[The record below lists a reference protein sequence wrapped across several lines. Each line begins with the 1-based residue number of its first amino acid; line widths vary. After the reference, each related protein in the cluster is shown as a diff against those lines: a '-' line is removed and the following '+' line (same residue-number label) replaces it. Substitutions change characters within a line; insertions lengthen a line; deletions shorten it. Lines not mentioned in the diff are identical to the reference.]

1 MKLLVPVIS
10 AEDVVKC
17 STLSK
22 NVAYYMG
29 ISLAEWNKRFGM
41 HDDLNRMSEF
51 RSTANTNGFDVVKHV
66 CDAAGQ
72 NDVYVTINAGCYS
85 CEQLDYLDEI
95 IMHLANIG
103 VTGII
108 AGDPYVVNIIK
119 KYRLKAVASTMVGVY
134 NAEIAAFCRDIGFD
148 RLILPR
154 DLTIEE
160 IAEIVNRVPNV
171 EYECFLMRNGCR
183 YSDSN
188 CLGRHSDKYG
198 AICTYLDKSKTTFC
212 STKPLNFIQHEKI
225 LFNHL
230 AFSQAYQKQACGM
243 CAIWDVMKN
252 GITAGKIVG
261 RADGFD
267 ALVNDIICAE
277 ENIEISGQCYS
288 RYDYLTQMKMPYNYD
303 SICYRGCNC
312 YYPEIRF

>member
-1 MKLLVPVIS
+1 MKLLIPVVS

-17 STLSK
+17 SALSK
-22 NVAYYMG
+22 DAEYYMG
-29 ISLAEWNKRFGM
+29 ISLDGWSKRFGI

-51 RSTANTNGFDVVKHV
+51 RSTANMNGFEAVKHV
-66 CDAAGQ
+66 CDVACQ
-72 NDVYVTINAGCYS
+72 HDVYVTINAGCYS
-85 CEQLDYLDEI
+85 REQLDYLDEVV
-95 IMHLANIG
+95 MRLADAG

-108 AGDPYVVNIIK
+108 AGDLYVVDIIK
-119 KYRLKAVASTMVGVY
+119 KHQLKAVASTMIGVY
-134 NAEIAAFCRDIGFD
+134 NADIAAFCCDIGFD

-154 DLTIEE
+154 DLTIGE
-160 IAEIVNRVPNV
+160 IADIVKSVPGV

-188 CLGRHSDKYG
+188 CLGRHSDRYG
-198 AICTYLDKSKTTFC
+198 AVCTYLDRSKTAFC
-212 STKPLNFIQHEKI
+212 STEPLDFIEHEEI

-230 AFSQAYQKQACGM
+230 AFSQVYQKQACGM
-243 CAIWDVMKN
+243 CAIWDLVEN

-267 ALVNDIICAE
+267 SIAKDIICAE
-277 ENIEISGQCYS
+277 ENIEISCRCDS
-288 RYDYLTQMKMPYNYD
+288 RHEYLMQMKMPYNYD